1 MSWFRLNTYNSNS
14 SYIYGYVAA
23 FHMLPIG
30 NGDILFLNV
39 TNVPASNL
47 NSSLLDTVVSGLRPY
62 TKYGVKVVALVRD
75 RMTGVISLKI
85 SSIKEV
91 QTLEGGE

>member
-23 FHMLPIG
+23 LHLLRIG
-30 NGDILFLNV
+30 TGDILVLNV
-39 TNVPASNL
+39 TNTPASNA
-47 NSSLLDTVVSGLRPY
+47 NSSLLDTAVSGLRPY

-85 SSIKEV
+85 SSIKKV